1 MKVWG
6 KGEMN
11 SYTRWI
17 EPAIAAG
24 VVVALLALSYQVMA
38 PFIAALAWAG
48 ILVFATWQPFLRLA
62 GWLWGSRTLAAV
74 VLLGLFA
81 SLILVPLVFAG
92 VELATNVDEISLWLH
107 EHIAAGLPP
116 LPVWLTRLPWVG
128 VKLATFWA
136 ELSAGDPQTL
146 NQIREWLK
154 PLGAFLLVFGKAIGS
169 GLLLLILSLFL
180 SFFLYVSGHEIVQW
194 LMRAL
199 HRIGGERAQDLM
211 KLAGGTVRGV
221 VYGFIG
227 TALVQAAL
235 AWFAFWLAGVPN
247 AAAFGLVCA
256 FLSLVPGGPSLLGLP
271 VALWLHMHGQ
281 TGWAIFLAIWM
292 VAVVASADNV
302 VKPLVIGKESNLPF
316 ALILLGVLGG
326 ALAWGMLGVFL
337 GPTLLA
343 VSYTLLRSWASTRIA
358 ETSAPVATL
367 VVPDEVE
374 DDEPAELAGASEA
387 LEVRPADALKG

>member
-1 MKVWG
+1 
-6 KGEMN
+6 MN

-24 VVVALLALSYQVMA
+24 VVVTLLALSYQVMA

-48 ILVFATWQPFLRLA
+48 ILVFATWQPFLRLT
-62 GWLWGSRTLAAV
+62 GWLWGSRTLAAL
-74 VLLGLFA
+74 VLLGLLA
-81 SLILVPLVFAG
+81 SLILVPLGLAG
-92 VELATNVDEISLWLH
+92 VELVSNVDKISLWLH
-107 EHIAAGLPP
+107 ERIVAGLPP
-116 LPVWLTRLPWVG
+116 LPVWVTGLPLLG
-128 VKLATFWA
+128 EKLAMFWA

-146 NQIREWLK
+146 DQIREWLK
-154 PLGAFLLVFGKAIGS
+154 PVGAFLLMFGKALGS
-169 GLLLLILSLFL
+169 GLLLLLLSLFL

-199 HRIGGERAQDLM
+199 HRIGGERAQALM

-247 AAAFGLVCA
+247 AAAFGLICA
-256 FLSLVPGGPSLLGLP
+256 FLSLIPGGPSLLGLP
-271 VALWLHMHGQ
+271 VALWLHLHGQ

-292 VAVVASADNV
+292 VVVVASADNV

-343 VSYTLLRSWASTRIA
+343 VSYTLLRSWASTRMA
-358 ETSAPVATL
+358 ETSAPVTTL
-367 VVPDEVE
+367 QVPDEVE
-374 DDEPAELAGASEA
+374 DEDPPELAGEA
-387 LEVRPADALKG
+387 DVLIVRPAGEVKD